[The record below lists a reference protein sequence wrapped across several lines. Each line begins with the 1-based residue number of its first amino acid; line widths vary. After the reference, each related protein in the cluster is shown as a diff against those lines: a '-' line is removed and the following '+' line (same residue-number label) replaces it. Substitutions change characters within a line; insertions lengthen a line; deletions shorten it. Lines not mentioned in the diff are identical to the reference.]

1 MIETTRLR
9 SYAARVIRSSP
20 RAPVLALL
28 STLASIA
35 AMAESAQPLPTPFPE
50 ARYQVMSAKS
60 PFAVATAAATPAATP
75 GFAAQL
81 YVDGVA
87 HAGSVDY
94 VAIKS
99 RDPDNHKVLFVEVG
113 KTTEDGLKVERVR
126 WSNQMGKSTVD
137 VSKDGEKATLLFDQ
151 DQIAAAAN
159 GSGQPPQVQ
168 QPGFIRQPIFPGQ
181 PRQLNFPPQINGQ
194 PQFGPRF
201 FPQRPGMTNGL
212 QPGMGNF
219 PQRRIRGI
227 IPSGQ

>member
-1 MIETTRLR
+1 VNRL
-9 SYAARVIRSSP
+9 SP
-20 RAPVLALL
+20 RAPALALL
-28 STLASIA
+28 STLAAIA

-50 ARYQVMSAKS
+50 ARYQMMSARS
-60 PFAVATAAATPAATP
+60 PFAVATAAAPVPAATP

-87 HAGSVDY
+87 HAGNVDY

-113 KTTEDGLKVERVR
+113 KTTDDGLRVERVR

-151 DQIAAAAN
+151 DQIAAAT
-159 GSGQPPQVQ
+159 SQPAQPQP
-168 QPGFIRQPIFPGQ
+168 PGFIRQPIFPGQ
-181 PRQLNFPPQINGQ
+181 IRQLNFPPVNGQ
-194 PQFGPRF
+194 PQYGPRF
-201 FPQRPGMTNGL
+201 FPQRPGMPNGI
-212 QPGMGNF
+212 QPGVGNF

-227 IPSGQ
+227 IPSGP